1 MPEDAGVAYA
11 NTDGWKSFYDEWE
24 PYGIDAILEDTVTI
38 TPDAQ
43 DGEYYYC
50 THFSPYSYTLQE
62 GEEGAIITVSSISK
76 TDDGGTL
83 NLSWDYVGG
92 EGGKDVVPANTALL
106 IRSRES
112 KSYANPTIAE
122 NLYIDWM
129 GYQRGD
135 LYTDEE
141 LPKYTTS
148 GLLCGNVKDGV
159 GYWSTY
165 DTETKQ
171 TTKKDVTTYVSYDD
185 SASDDYY
192 FYKLTY
198 GADGTANADV
208 LGFYWATHEQTGSE
222 EDGAPFTVNGKH
234 AWLAIPKSTF
244 ADGTTMA
251 SLPLNKM
258 ETTGI
263 KVVDTTET
271 TTDAI
276 YNLQGMRVS
285 DMSQKG
291 LYIVNGKKV
300 IKK

>member
-11 NTDGWKSFYDEWE
+11 NTAGWNVFDVM
-24 PYGIDAILEDTVTI
+24 LEDTVTI

-43 DGEYYYC
+43 DGDYYYG
-50 THFSPYSYTLQE
+50 TRFSPYSYTLQE
-62 GEEGAIITVSSISK
+62 GEEGAIISANGISAD
-76 TDDGGTL
+76 DDGGTL
-83 NLSWDYVGG
+83 NLSWDYQSG
-92 EGGKDVVPANTALL
+92 DVVPANTALL
-106 IRSRES
+106 IRSATLT
-112 KSYANPTIAE
+112 SYANPVVEA
-122 NLYIDWM
+122 
-129 GYQRGD
+129 
-135 LYTDEE
+135 TDDEVNN
-141 LPKYTTS
+141 TTTD
-148 GLLCGNVKDGV
+148 LLCGNVKDGV

-165 DTETKQ
+165 DTETGQ
-171 TTKKDVTTYVSYDD
+171 TTKKDVTTYVSYDNEAD
-185 SASDDYY
+185 PADYY

-208 LGFYWATHEQTGSE
+208 LGFYWATHSQTNSE

-244 ADGTTMA
+244 NNLETA

-271 TTDAI
+271 ATDAI
-276 YNLQGMRVS
+276 YNLQGMRLS
-285 DMSQKG
+285 DMSRKG
-291 LYIVNGKKV
+291 LYIVNGTKV